1 MRKILWYKFVDY
13 RQHMLLITLLFALL
27 FFATRLSKL
36 KHVTGPWS
44 QLNEI
49 KRERFLILFNAS
61 RRFSSLDC
69 FSANV
74 DRKLIKKFPLFVR
87 LAGQKLYNDLQ
98 SIAVCFQFKCLDI
111 AIALSSLPNSR

>member
-49 KRERFLILFNAS
+49 KRE
-61 RRFSSLDC
+61 
-69 FSANV
+69 
-74 DRKLIKKFPLFVR
+74 
-87 LAGQKLYNDLQ
+87 
-98 SIAVCFQFKCLDI
+98 
-111 AIALSSLPNSR
+111 